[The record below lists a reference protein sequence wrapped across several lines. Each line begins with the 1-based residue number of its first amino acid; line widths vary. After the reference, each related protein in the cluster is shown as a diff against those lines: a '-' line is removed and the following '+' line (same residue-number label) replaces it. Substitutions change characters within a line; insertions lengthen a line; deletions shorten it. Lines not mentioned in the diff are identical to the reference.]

1 MKINVKI
8 RKFTYATLNKDGNKE
23 VVTFVAD
30 NRTEADSIIKQ
41 GGYAKTKFI
50 SMTEGKR
57 QYEIT
62 LDALENSCISSTD
75 LEEDF

>member
-8 RKFTYATLNKDGNKE
+8 RRFSYATLDNEGNKE
-23 VVTFVAD
+23 IITILAD
-30 NRTEADSIIKQ
+30 NRTEADAIMKKS
-41 GGYAKTKFI
+41 GYAKTKFI

-62 LDALENSCISSTD
+62 LDALDSACISSVD
-75 LEEDF
+75 LDDDF